1 MRRSTLLI
9 FGLLLSHSFAEELP
23 PVAPMPQYAT
33 LPARINSAVFPTG
46 KFDWFEL
53 TKAQIETGKKN
64 AATCQ
69 IIFDG
74 DSYMVGWHAAANLVW
89 KQHYAEFNAV
99 NFGIDGDTTAQ
110 ILWRLLQGQGE
121 GMHPKLID
129 LMVGSN
135 SIKRNSSAEIAEGVK
150 AVLDAYQKRF
160 PAAVIL
166 LQGILPRNDKP
177 DNPFR
182 IQIKEVNELLSK
194 LGDGKK
200 VIFIDFGDKFLQP
213 DGTINRDLMPNLLLP
228 NVKGYQVW
236 ADAIQPIVDSVFQ
249 GRQ

>member
-1 MRRSTLLI
+1 MRRYTLLI
-9 FGLLLSHSFAEELP
+9 FGLLLSHACAEDLP

-33 LPARINSAVFPTG
+33 LPLGTNSAIFPTG

-53 TKAQIETGKKN
+53 MEAQIETGRKA

-74 DSYMVGWHAAANLVW
+74 DSYMAGWRKTSKSNSIW
-89 KQHYAEFNAV
+89 NQHYAKFNAV
-99 NFGIDGDTTAQ
+99 NFAIDGDTTSE

-150 AVLDAYQKRF
+150 AVIDAYQKRF
-160 PAAVIL
+160 PDAVIL
-166 LQGILPRNDKP
+166 FHGILPRNDKP
-177 DNPFR
+177 DDQFR
-182 IQIKEVNELLSK
+182 VQIKEVNTMLAK
-194 LGDGKK
+194 LADGKK

-213 DGTINRDLMPNLLLP
+213 DGTINRNLMPNLLTP
-228 NVKGYQVW
+228 DDMGYQIW
-236 ADAIQPIVDSVFQ
+236 ADAIQPIIDKICGS
-249 GRQ
+249 